1 MKKILMLATM
11 VLLLALGAG
20 TALAQSSGYDLFQKA
35 LVKERAVGDVEEALR
50 LYQRIVKEF
59 AGNHALAA
67 KAQLRMGLLY
77 DRLGH
82 KADAQRAYQ
91 AVVNQYADQTN
102 EARQA
107 RAKITLAVN
116 ANGAAKSKANSAASV
131 RSKWGENMAVRQVW
145 AGPTT
150 DYLGGVSSDGKYLSH
165 VDWET
170 GDLAVRELATEKK
183 RRLTN
188 KGTWFESSEFALFST
203 ISPDSKQV
211 AYAWFHKDLACDLR
225 LIGLDGSNPRVLYRD
240 DEIDYV
246 QPDAWS
252 PDGKYILAHFFKK
265 DSTSLIGWVSLADGS
280 ARFVKTLGA
289 RGPTKMS
296 VSPDGRYIVYD
307 YPTQPDLPERDIFLL
322 TADGKRE
329 IPLVKHPAND
339 MEPVWTPDGRSV
351 LFVSDRT
358 GVWGEWI
365 IKVAD
370 GKPLGQPELI
380 KPDIGRISPIG
391 FTREGSFYYGLDA
404 GLEDVYTAEVDFATG
419 KLLSPPTPVAHHFI
433 GSNSGAVWSPD
444 GKRLAYISQRSA
456 SPGNFGKVLVIRAM
470 DTGKERE
477 LSISM
482 RNFRTAGWSPD
493 GRAVLVTGQDKDSRE
508 GIYSVDAQTGDSN
521 PLLLSGS
528 SPVVPY
534 PVWSSDFNLIYY
546 LIRDA
551 ADRKVTHLFAR
562 ELNGGKEKE
571 IYRAVIP
578 VSVSGL
584 SLSPDGK
591 WLAFR
596 WYDGSNKVT
605 AIKVIPVEGGEL
617 REVLRVPETENLPGN
632 TYILWT
638 PDGRYLLYTKGGIK
652 PEDQKFDLWRVPVEG
667 GPPKKTEL
675 SMNNLRFMR
684 VHPDGRHI
692 AFTAGERKSEVWVM
706 ENFLP
711 AAQTR
716 KATASRR

>member
-1 MKKILMLATM
+1 MKRILTLATV

-20 TALAQSSGYDLFQKA
+20 TALAQSGYDLFQKA

-77 DRLGH
+77 DRLGR

-91 AVVNQYADQTN
+91 AVVSQYADQTS
-102 EARQA
+102 EAQQA
-107 RAKITLAVN
+107 RAKIAAN
-116 ANGAAKSKANSAASV
+116 ANGAAKSKANSAASA
-131 RSKWGENMAVRQVW
+131 RDKLAKNMAVRQVW

-150 DYLGGVSSDGKYLSH
+150 DYLGGVSPDGKYLSH

-211 AYAWFHKDLACDLR
+211 AYVWFHKDLTCDLR
-225 LIGLDGSNPRVLYRD
+225 LIDLDGSNPRVLYRD

-252 PDGKYILAHFFKK
+252 PDGKYLLAHFFRK

-289 RGPTKMS
+289 RGPTKIS
-296 VSPDGRYIVYD
+296 ISPDGRYIVYD

-351 LFVSDRT
+351 LFASDRT

-391 FTREGSFYYGLDA
+391 FARDGSFYYGLGA
-404 GLEDVYTAEVDFATG
+404 GLEDIYTAEVDFATG
-419 KLLSPPTPVAHHFI
+419 KLLSPPAPVAHHFI

-444 GKRLAYISQRSA
+444 GKRLAYTSQRSA
-456 SPGNFGKVLVIRAM
+456 VPGDFGKILVIRAM

-493 GRAVLVTGQDKDSRE
+493 GRAVLVTGEDKDSRQ
-508 GIYSVDAQTGDSN
+508 GIYSVDAQTGDATVLV
-521 PLLLSGS
+521 PSGS

-546 LIRDA
+546 LISDA

-571 IYRAVIP
+571 IYRTVKP
-578 VSVSGL
+578 VSGL

-591 WLAFR
+591 WLALR
-596 WYDGSNKVT
+596 WKGESNKAT
-605 AIKVIPVEGGEL
+605 AIKVMPAEGGEP
-617 REVLRVPETENLPGN
+617 REVFRSQENENLPGN
-632 TYILWT
+632 STILWT
-638 PDGRYLLYTKGGIK
+638 QDARYLLYTTGGGK
-652 PEDQKFDLWRVPVEG
+652 PEDQKVNLWRVAVEG
-667 GPPKKTEL
+667 GLPKKTEL
-675 SMNNLRFMR
+675 AMDNLKSLRL
-684 VHPDGRHI
+684 HPDGRHL
-692 AFTAGERKSEVWVM
+692 AFTAGDRKLEVWVM

-711 AAQTR
+711 ATPT
-716 KATASRR
+716 KKTTASRR